1 MLLKLNEGEGV
12 TVQANH
18 SDVSNSYCINNFEGK
33 VIQCREFPSGDNP
46 PKSEQGD
53 SKNSSQAVQQLKAEI
68 SATVSEL
75 EDKVAANEPVFGL
88 VSQLKLLSQKL
99 SAD

>member
-53 SKNSSQAVQQLKAEI
+53 SKNNVQQTQPVIPVHVVKKLICDWVGPCVMEEI
-68 SATVSEL
+68 SKFIDEH
-75 EDKVAANEPVFGL
+75 
-88 VSQLKLLSQKL
+88 LKQQ
-99 SAD
+99 AGA

>member
-53 SKNSSQAVQQLKAEI
+53 SKNNVQQTQPVIPVHVVKKLIGDWIGPCAMEEI
-68 SATVSEL
+68 SKFIDEHHKQQAG
-75 EDKVAANEPVFGL
+75 A
-88 VSQLKLLSQKL
+88 
-99 SAD
+99 